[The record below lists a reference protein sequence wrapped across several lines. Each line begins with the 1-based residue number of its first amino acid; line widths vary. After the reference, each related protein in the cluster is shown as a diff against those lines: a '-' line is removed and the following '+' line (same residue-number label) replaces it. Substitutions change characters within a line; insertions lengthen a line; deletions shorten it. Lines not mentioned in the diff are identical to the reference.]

1 MSLGADG
8 PPDGPPARVPADPL
22 RIRSG
27 VRDGHAPVLVVEA
40 EGELTILTS
49 DQLREHVL
57 ADIRDLDGPP
67 RVVLDVGEVGFCDS
81 SGLNALIVLWKSAH
95 RDGGEL
101 VLARPGRRFRTIIER
116 SGLDRHL
123 IAHPSQEAAV
133 AALTAPGQP

>member
-8 PPDGPPARVPADPL
+8 APGGVPADAL

-27 VRDGHAPVLVVEA
+27 VRDFCLIVEA

-49 DQLREHVL
+49 DQLRERVL
-57 ADIRDLDGPP
+57 ADMRRLGGPP

-95 RDGGEL
+95 RAGGEM
-101 VLARPGRRFRTIIER
+101 VLARPGRRFSTIIER

-123 IAHPSQEAAV
+123 IAHPSQESAV
-133 AALTAPGQP
+133 AALTPGRP